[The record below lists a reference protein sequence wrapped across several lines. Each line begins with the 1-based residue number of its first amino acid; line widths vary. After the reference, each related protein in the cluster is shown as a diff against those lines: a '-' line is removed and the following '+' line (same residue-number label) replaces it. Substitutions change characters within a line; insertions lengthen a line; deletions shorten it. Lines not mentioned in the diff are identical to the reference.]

1 MRLGLLLLFTSL
13 ILLESCDKM
22 IRKTDAKAEDALDS
36 MIEQYSYPENDN
48 VTLKK
53 VNSTE
58 DIIGNW
64 VGSFNV
70 PQSYMNAYIFDDG
83 RQPWHIEDKINI
95 SIQHIEE
102 NRVDGISI
110 IAGTARPLKGTI
122 QETANGFDI
131 ILVEPGREQYDGTYH
146 LFLDSRTSMIRGTWL
161 AYKDIVLKE
170 RNLSLK
176 KRFFSYNPMRSM
188 QRVNMRNDNP
198 LFRYIKMRSEYFGL
212 YDAIEGPSQ
221 QVYDIN
227 PCTRI
232 INSYQ
237 AESLSGNDL
246 MLLRNIIFAKHGY
259 AFKKRPLR
267 IYFESQPWYIPVSTN
282 VKNELTY
289 IEKENIK
296 TILRYEK
303 YNEYQSDYSR

>member
-1 MRLGLLLLFTSL
+1 MILRLLLLFISL
-13 ILLESCDKM
+13 ILLGSCDKV
-22 IRKTDAKAEDALDS
+22 IHKNGARAQNALDS

-48 VTLKK
+48 FTSKR
-53 VNSTE
+53 VNNKE

-70 PQSYMNAYIFDDG
+70 PQLYMNAYIFDDG

-110 IAGTARPLKGTI
+110 IAGTVRPLKGTI
-122 QETANGFDI
+122 QETENGFEI

-176 KRFFSYNPMRSM
+176 KRFFNYNPIIPME
-188 QRVNMRNDNP
+188 RVSIRNDIS
-198 LFRYIKMRSEYFGL
+198 LFRNIRMRSEYREL
-212 YDAIEGPSQ
+212 YHAIKSHSQ
-221 QVYDIN
+221 QVYEIN
-227 PCTRI
+227 PSISI
-232 INSYQ
+232 IDPYE

-303 YNEYQSDYSR
+303 YNEYHSDY